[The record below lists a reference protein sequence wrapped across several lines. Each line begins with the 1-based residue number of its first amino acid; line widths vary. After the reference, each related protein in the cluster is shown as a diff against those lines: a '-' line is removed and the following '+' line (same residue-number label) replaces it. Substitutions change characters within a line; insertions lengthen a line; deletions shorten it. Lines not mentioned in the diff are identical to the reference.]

1 MKTIEELYKE
11 VIASDDLK
19 KEFLL
24 LKGEGVEEFAAK
36 HGCKATE
43 DEIKNFLLEKK
54 NSESELSE
62 EELDQIA
69 GGKGFDVAELIVS
82 IISAGIACAGY
93 AAVSAAYGKCGTA
106 IDDGVDRFLCD

>member
-1 MKTIEELYKE
+1 MKTIEEFYNE
-11 VIASDDLK
+11 VIANDELK

-24 LKGEGVEEFAAK
+24 LKGEGVEEFATK

-43 DEIKNFLLEKK
+43 DEIKDFLLEKK
-54 NSESELSE
+54 NSEGELSE

-69 GGKGFDVAELIVS
+69 GGKGLDVDELILS
-82 IISAGIACAGY
+82 IISAGIGCATL
-93 AAVSAAYGKCGTA
+93 ALKSVVDGKCGTA